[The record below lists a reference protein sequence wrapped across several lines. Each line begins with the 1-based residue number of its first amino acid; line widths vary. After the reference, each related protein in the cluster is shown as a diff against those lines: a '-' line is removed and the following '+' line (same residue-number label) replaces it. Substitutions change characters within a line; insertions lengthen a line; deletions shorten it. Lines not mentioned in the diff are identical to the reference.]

1 MLSASLLFS
10 DEPMIQ
16 VSLGAVSLDDEI
28 KDLKVVSSGQV
39 KVMNTVYPNTRNGVF
54 SYRGTK
60 KLTFFREKPAVDPD
74 QEPIRIPVAAVE
86 LDGKHSRYLLFFAK
100 KSGDAE
106 AYSVFSIPDSASHF
120 PAGSYRFLNLAPYKV
135 AIRIGDEKKI
145 LAEKKI
151 TDIKG
156 NFEHGQYY
164 ETVML
169 SLPNDGEKPIPAYSG
184 RIHFN
189 KDLRVI
195 MVIYPKE
202 DARAGKIRFVSI
214 LDRVAS
220 Q

>member
-1 MLSASLLFS
+1 
-10 DEPMIQ
+10 MIQ
-16 VSLGAVSLDDEI
+16 VSLGAISLGDEI
-28 KDLKVVSSGQV
+28 KDLKVLSSGQV
-39 KVMNTVYPNTRNGVF
+39 EVMNTVYPNTRNGVF
-54 SYRGTK
+54 SYRGSK
-60 KLTFFREKPAVDPD
+60 KLSFFREKPAVGPD
-74 QEPIRIPVAAVE
+74 QEPIRIPVAEVE
-86 LDGKHSRYLLFFAK
+86 LDGKHSRYLLFFVK
-100 KSGDAE
+100 KSGDVE
-106 AYSVFSIPDSASHF
+106 AYSIFSIPDSASHF
-120 PAGSYRFLNLAPYKV
+120 PSGSYRFLNLAPYKV

-145 LAEKKI
+145 LAEKNI

-169 SLPNDGEKPIPAYSG
+169 SLPKDGEEPIPAYSG

-202 DARAGKIRFVSI
+202 GAREGKIHFISI